1 MAQIKVTIDGKECLT
16 EEGET
21 LLNVARA
28 NDIFIPAICYLDR
41 CSPTL
46 ACRICL
52 VEADGKQ
59 VYSCNAKAKDGMTVT
74 TTTENIEAERKAI
87 MEVYDV
93 NHPLECGVCDQSGE
107 CELQNYT
114 LTEQVNKQSYA
125 IRDSHKPVQ
134 NWGHIQY
141 DPALCIVC
149 EKCVT
154 VCKDMVGD
162 TALKTVPR
170 GGDKLDPAYK
180 ETMPKDSYAMWNK
193 LNKSLIGVTTG
204 ETLDCS
210 SCGEC
215 TAVCPVGALVGTD
228 YKYTTNSWELEKI
241 PSTCSHCSVGCQLY
255 YEVKHTDI
263 SNSEKKIYRVT
274 NESHYQTLCGAGRY
288 GYDFENRV
296 SGKDEV
302 AFAKAV
308 ESIKNA
314 GTIVFNSQIT
324 NEEALILQ
332 KLKEKLG
339 LKLIN
344 REAYRYSEFLKTYS
358 GITGTSLYSA
368 DLDYIHSC
376 NFVVSIGSAIKTD
389 SPNSRYAFN
398 NALKTNKGAGLYFH
412 PINDPIVEN
421 LSKNLVQINHK
432 PYEEIIALKWVLNK
446 FGKNIP
452 VSISSEIENP
462 EFSEIYFSDDFN
474 TTMEKLLKKK
484 DRFGLIV
491 GEDLFTSPDSENLA
505 EMVALIDLYT
515 DFKVVIIPSDTN
527 TLGVTQICDLDR
539 NASGKKVG
547 YNEKGDFTIS
557 ALGDG
562 DLDIPALNQQE
573 GTFVN
578 IDKRVVPLN
587 VALPFDGYCLND
599 IANEI
604 LDFPKENTIDYT
616 SELFNKVDFDSLKNE
631 FSNGGEDL
639 RGYKLVA
646 DEVAKKKP
654 TFYLA
659 VSTNTE
665 LGKNLI
671 YLANPVLQ
679 FNSFTNKAHQLSE
692 DGKLYVSPEYAEKMS
707 FKDGDKVV
715 VASKGGTL
723 KIAVSID
730 NKIGGDIPYLPT
742 FDKKIDSRKLFNGY
756 RFAEAKI
763 SKV

>member
-1 MAQIKVTIDGKECLT
+1 MAQIKVIIDGKECLT

-21 LLNVARA
+21 LLNIARA

-59 VYSCNAKAKDGMTVT
+59 VYSCNAKAKDGMTIA
-74 TTTENIEAERKAI
+74 TTTENIETERKAI

-114 LTEQVNKQSYA
+114 LTEEVNKQSYA

-170 GGDKLDPAYK
+170 GGDKLDTEYK

-204 ETLDCS
+204 DTLDCT

-215 TAVCPVGALVGTD
+215 TEVCPVGALVGTD
-228 YKYTTNSWELEKI
+228 YKYSTNSWELEKV
-241 PSTCSHCSVGCQLY
+241 PSTCSHCSVGCQIY

-263 SNSEKKIYRVT
+263 GNSDKKIYRVT

-296 SGKDEV
+296 EGKDEV
-302 AFAKAV
+302 AFKKAV
-308 ESIKNA
+308 ESFKNA

-332 KLKEKLG
+332 KFKEKLG
-339 LKLIN
+339 VKLIN
-344 REAYRYSEFLKTYS
+344 KEAYRYSEFLKSYS
-358 GITGTSLYSA
+358 NIVGKTLYSA

-376 NFVVSIGSAIKTD
+376 NFVVSVGSFIKSD

-398 NALKTNKGAGLYFH
+398 NSMKVNKGAGLYFH
-412 PINDPIVEN
+412 PIKDPVIEGLGKNVVSIQN
-421 LSKNLVQINHK
+421 KPLSEELVLQYI
-432 PYEEIIALKWVLNK
+432 LKT
-446 FGKNIP
+446 FGKELPEDISKFLETLDFT
-452 VSISSEIENP
+452 SINLP
-462 EFSEIYFSDDFN
+462 ETFDA
-474 TTMEKLLKKK
+474 TLEKLLKKK
-484 DRFGLIV
+484 NRFGLMV
-491 GEDLFTSPDSENLA
+491 GEDMYSAQNSQNLA
-505 EMVALIDLYT
+505 ETLALIDLHT
-515 DFKVVIIPSDTN
+515 DFNVVIIPSDTN
-527 TLGVTQICDLDR
+527 TLGVSQICDLDR
-539 NASGKKVG
+539 NATGKKVG
-547 YNEKGDFTIS
+547 YNEKGDFVLS

-587 VALPFDGYCLND
+587 VALPFNGYCLND

-604 LDFPKENTIDYT
+604 LETKKENTIDWT
-616 SELFNKVDFDSLKNE
+616 SEIFQKIDFDNLKNE

-639 RGYKLVA
+639 RGYKLVS
-646 DEVAKKKP
+646 DEVTKKDSSSH
-654 TFYLA
+654 LA
-659 VSTNTE
+659 ISDLPK
-665 LGKNLI
+665 LGSSLI

-679 FNSFTNKAHQLSE
+679 FNNFTNKAHQLTESA
-692 DGKLYVSPEYAEKMS
+692 KLYLSPEFAEKLNLKNS
-707 FKDGDKVV
+707 DI
-715 VASKGGTL
+715 VAIATKNGNL
-723 KIAVSID
+723 KIAVEID
-730 NKIGGDIPYLPT
+730 NKIGGEICYLPT
-742 FDKKIDSRKLFNGY
+742 FDKTVDARKLFNGY